1 MRFRLAAA
9 ERFER
14 REMFAS
20 RRWTDGSEFIQLD
33 GKHGRRSKL
42 KRFDILDCYQHRLV
56 AVDRAIIAR
65 QQHHPDS

>member
-42 KRFDILDCYQHRLV
+42 KRFDILDCY
-56 AVDRAIIAR
+56 
-65 QQHHPDS
+65 